1 MNKPKIK
8 FYQFLVGQAQLA
20 TGHILKV
27 DKSLYQ
33 QEGKVY
39 LIFDSH
45 KEAINYM
52 TKTVTEYPEIECW
65 LENNYGEHIITIDK
79 YGERKF
85 KK

>member
-1 MNKPKIK
+1 MRNGEKLKMNKPKIK
-8 FYQFLVGQAQLA
+8 SYQFLV
-20 TGHILKV
+20 
-27 DKSLYQ
+27 
-33 QEGKVY
+33 GKVY

-52 TKTVTEYPEIECW
+52 TKTVAEYPEIECW